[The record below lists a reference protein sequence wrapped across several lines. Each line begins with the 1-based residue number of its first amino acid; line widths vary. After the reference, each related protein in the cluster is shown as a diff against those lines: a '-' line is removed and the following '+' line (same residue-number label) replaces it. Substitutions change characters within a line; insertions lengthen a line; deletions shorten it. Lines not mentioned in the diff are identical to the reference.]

1 MKLLGRFIP
10 VVALTVALGTLG
22 ACGGGDSTGP
32 AAGSI
37 TGIFGDS
44 DSMFTG
50 GTINIGF
57 TVLNSD
63 GFPLKGARVTW
74 ALAPATAATITPA
87 TQTSDTAGAVA
98 ASVHV
103 GNVVGAFTAS
113 AAVNG
118 VAPVVF
124 HLKALDPCGVAT
136 TYVVGDTISGALART
151 DCKVSGFFY
160 DFYAFDLPAGQNS
173 IRINMTSTAFDA
185 YVELFSNATG
195 NLLGSDDDI
204 QAGVIQNSQLDI
216 ILGEG
221 GSYIIGANSFDQD
234 TVGAYKLWVEPRAT
248 SLVNCQDAWI
258 SGAVTITDTVR
269 TTDCSLNG
277 AYLDRIFL
285 RAKGG
290 AVFNFIERSTAM
302 NPLLKLYVANFSTQ
316 TFDSVAANDDS
327 SAGNADAYV
336 SYTVPGDGLYQL
348 RVGTATAGDT
358 GQYTLVSAPVGQAS
372 ARRSQSLNEILRF
385 YPRVKGW
392 KAKL

>member
-1 MKLLGRFIP
+1 MKLLGRFVP
-10 VVALTVALGTLG
+10 VVALTVALGTAA

-124 HLKALDPCGVAT
+124 HLKALDPCGFAT
-136 TYVVGDTISGALART
+136 NYVIGDTISGALART
-151 DCKVSGFFY
+151 DCKISGFFY

-336 SYTVPGDGLYQL
+336 TYTVPGDGVYQL

>member
-1 MKLLGRFIP
+1 MKQLGRFVP
-10 VVALTVALGTLG
+10 VVALTVALGAAG

-44 DSMFTG
+44 DSVFTG

-57 TVLNSD
+57 TVLSSD

-74 ALAPATAATITPA
+74 TLAPATAATITPA
-87 TQTSDTAGAVA
+87 TQTSDTAGGVV
-98 ASVHV
+98 ASVHI
-103 GNVVGAFTAS
+103 GSLLGAFTAS

-124 HLKALDPCGVAT
+124 HLKALDPCGFAT

-151 DCKVSGFFY
+151 DCKFSGFFY

-221 GSYIIGANSFDQD
+221 GSYIVGANSYDQD
-234 TVGAYKLWVEPRAT
+234 TVGAYTMWVEPRAT
-248 SLVNCQDAWI
+248 SIANCQDAWI
-258 SGAVTITDTVR
+258 SGPVTITDTVR
-269 TTDCSLNG
+269 TTDCVLNG
-277 AYLDRIFL
+277 AYLDRIYL
-285 RAKGG
+285 WAKGG
-290 AVFNFIERSTAM
+290 AVLNFIERSPAM

-336 SYTVPGDGLYQL
+336 TYTVPGDGVYQL

-358 GQYTLVSAPVGQAS
+358 GQYTLVSAPIGQVS
-372 ARRSQSLNEILRF
+372 ARGSHSLNEILRF